1 MGVSL
6 CKVHL
11 TNRTS
16 ILLNKS
22 CDLGNISIYTT
33 RIMRYSIQNNCDSDL
48 NIHLGPQINTR
59 DVNNLNTK
67 TIGIFIGNCNCS
79 PQSALHLKIFLFLGL
94 VFVTV
99 GFALYLIDWIKKDQ
113 PMYIT
118 TSEATT
124 TTTTI
129 APCTA
134 ANITSTTGMIFY
146 EAFTILTDG
155 MEF

>member
-1 MGVSL
+1 ML
-6 CKVHL
+6 HFFFFF
-11 TNRTS
+11 
-16 ILLNKS
+16 NKGFP
-22 CDLGNISIYTT
+22 DKREISPPI
-33 RIMRYSIQNNCDSDL
+33 RYNIQNNCDSDL

-99 GFALYLIDWIKKDQ
+99 GFSLYLIDWIKKDQ

>member
-22 CDLGNISIYTT
+22 CDLGNISKLDLNIHYTTKSDSSSIYTT

-59 DVNNLNTK
+59 DVNTLNTK
-67 TIGIFIGNCNCS
+67 TIGIFIGNCKCS
-79 PQSALHLKIFLFLGL
+79 SSPRSALLLKLFLFLG
-94 VFVTV
+94 VVSATV
-99 GFALYLIDWIKKDQ
+99 GLTFYT
-113 PMYIT
+113 IT
-118 TSEATT
+118 YTT
-124 TTTTI
+124 T
-129 APCTA
+129 
-134 ANITSTTGMIFY
+134 TTGMIFY
-146 EAFTILTDG
+146 EAFIILTDRR
-155 MEF
+155 EFYYIKHHHQ